1 MEKDSKIDIL
11 TALSQYNLEHLVF
24 EIFNHLSALDLK
36 CCQLV
41 SSTWNFYVESLL
53 DRLNE
58 RWEKGQPSVSKFQ
71 CDKQRSSF
79 SDHMLQRPQ
88 KSVLGVNCN
97 TKYSRVLTYSV
108 TLSISKLLSNPYHL
122 VTQNVNDF
130 KSHKCEG
137 ILWLCSPLYAFLN
150 YVIGSILAKPLACDH
165 VCV

>member
-88 KSVLGVNCN
+88 ECFFG
-97 TKYSRVLTYSV
+97 
-108 TLSISKLLSNPYHL
+108 
-122 VTQNVNDF
+122 
-130 KSHKCEG
+130 CE
-137 ILWLCSPLYAFLN
+137 L
-150 YVIGSILAKPLACDH
+150 
-165 VCV
+165 

>member
-41 SSTWNFYVESLL
+41 SSTWNYFVESLL

-79 SDHMLQRPQ
+79 SDHVLKRPQ
-88 KSVLGVNCN
+88 RVPFFSFFSKPLKSTSTYFLVL
-97 TKYSRVLTYSV
+97 
-108 TLSISKLLSNPYHL
+108 HL
-122 VTQNVNDF
+122 VSKAFIKTSNA
-130 KSHKCEG
+130 KCQ
-137 ILWLCSPLYAFLN
+137 
-150 YVIGSILAKPLACDH
+150 
-165 VCV
+165 